1 MATNS
6 VPKDIQDT
14 VKGFLANLKPAEPAE
29 TLVLFTDNRT
39 GARFYDCHVHA
50 KDLVAFATTDVA
62 LDPEEQEEYRANR
75 NVVTDDVNFD
85 AMKEDAKGR
94 RSFSNLVAEYVV
106 DDSEPL
112 KIIGGQHRFEA
123 IKLALEAGVNELHGI
138 KVYFGLTK
146 SQRLDVQLISNTNID
161 VSAALADR
169 LKETYRGPSLREWCQ
184 RVGLLQQGQ
193 DFGAVKSRGGPIT
206 VDVARTFIRNFYDG
220 KKVTTA
226 TFDGTETTPALYRS
240 GQDDGW
246 EKILTEH
253 PNLWKDAQLEQA
265 GKEFVKLRDAQ
276 RKAYSGQKGVL
287 DFQEKAMN
295 GAVLSA
301 WAYVAG
307 MLQENAARLARHYD
321 LANAKGKDPLN
332 AEALTQGKHTSDK
345 DNYRGLGYRTD
356 PRERAQ
362 MVELFHI
369 LAEDHSA
376 VTKKNVQAAIYSYFA
391 KMNKLEAQ
399 KRRAS

>member
-1 MATNS
+1 MSS
-6 VPKDIQDT
+6 VPDDIQKT
-14 VKGFLANLKPAEPAE
+14 VAGFLADLKPVEPPE
-29 TLVLFTDNRT
+29 TLILFTDNRT

-50 KDLVAFATTDVA
+50 KELVSFATTDVA

-75 NVVTDDVNFD
+75 EVVTDDPDFL
-85 AMKEDAKGR
+85 AMKEDAKAR
-94 RSFSNLVAEYVV
+94 RSFSNLVTEYVQE
-106 DDSEPL
+106 DGGQPL
-112 KIIGGQHRFEA
+112 KIIGGQHRFQA
-123 IKLALEAGVNELHGI
+123 IELGLQSDINELHGI

-169 LKETYRGPSLREWCQ
+169 LRETYRGSYLRDWCQ
-184 RVGLLQQGQ
+184 KIGLLEKGQ
-193 DFGAVKSRGGPIT
+193 DFGAVKTRGGPIT

-226 TFDGTETTPALYRS
+226 TFDSTETTPTLYKS

-246 EKILTEH
+246 EKVLTDH
-253 PNLWKDAQLEQA
+253 PDLWKDSELEHA

-276 RKAYSGQKGVL
+276 RNAFAGQKGVL

-307 MLQENAARLARHYD
+307 MLQENAPRLARHYD
-321 LANAKGKDPLN
+321 LANTKGKDPLN
-332 AEALTQGKHTSDK
+332 AAALAEGKHTSDK

-369 LAEDHSA
+369 LAEDSSA

-391 KMNKLEAQ
+391 KLNKLEAQ